1 MIQASGT
8 QLDIIDVSNQCKF
21 SRSFA
26 FETTSGTPISTNNY
40 TYTLEIRSGYGQ
52 GGRRIYR
59 NANLDKASNSVT
71 VEVPLATMLTIP
83 AGKYNYAITQT
94 EIADGTNVIQ
104 LVFGN
109 FIVIEGVVRYE

>member
-21 SRSFA
+21 SRVFS
-26 FETTSGTPISTNNY
+26 FETISGTPISVTGNNY
-40 TYTLEIRSGYGQ
+40 CLEIRSGFGQ
-52 GGRRIYR
+52 SGRRMFR
-59 NANLDKASNSVT
+59 NANLTKANNSVI
-71 VEVPLATMLTIP
+71 VEVPLANMLNIP

-94 EIADGTNVIQ
+94 ETANATNVVQI
-104 LVFGN
+104 VFGN

>member
-21 SRSFA
+21 SRVFS
-26 FETTSGTPISTNNY
+26 FETVSGTPITVSGNNY
-40 TYTLEIRSGYGQ
+40 CLEIRSGFGQ
-52 GGRRIYR
+52 SGRRMYR
-59 NANLDKASNSVT
+59 NATLTKSGNSVT

-94 EIADGTNVIQ
+94 EIAAPTNVVQI
-104 LVFGN
+104 VFGN
-109 FIVIEGVVRYE
+109 FIVIEGIVRYE